1 MPPIN
6 SSIIETLKKILA
18 KADPTRGA
26 TEAEAQAA
34 MAAAQRLAIKHNID
48 LASVSVDNEPSSIK
62 IETGRVDLG
71 ADGATRRPHY
81 KPIARALQNCFD
93 IRVIYCGPRVVL
105 IGEKT
110 DLAIAQY
117 CWAWLGEVFPRL
129 YRDYVKA
136 SGSFIGDK
144 SFDTVVRRRSFY
156 EGLQYGIERANAR
169 QRAEVRAGSD
179 GDRYAL
185 VLVRKDEAVAE
196 RVTAE
201 FPQLRRMCDR
211 TTGTISSAFSNGH
224 AQGSKIKLNGGLA
237 TTHNAGHLS

>member
-1 MPPIN
+1 MPPID

-26 TEAEAQAA
+26 TEAEASAA

-48 LASVSVDNEPSSIK
+48 LASVSVDEPGAIK
-62 IETGRVDLG
+62 IETDRVDLG
-71 ADGATRRPHY
+71 GDGSTRRPHY
-81 KPIARALQNCFD
+81 KPIARCLQNCFD

-117 CWAWLGEVFPRL
+117 CWAWLSEVFPRL
-129 YRDYVKA
+129 YREYVKER
-136 SGSFIGDK
+136 GSFIGDK

-156 EGLQYGIERANAR
+156 EGMQYGIQNANAR
-169 QRAEVRAGSD
+169 QRAEVRTSSD
-179 GDRYAL
+179 GERYAL
-185 VLVRKDEAVAE
+185 VLVRKEEVVAE

-201 FPQLRRMCDR
+201 FPQLRSMRDH
-211 TTGTISSAFSNGH
+211 TTGTLPGAFYNGQ

-237 TTHNAGHLS
+237 TTRNAGHLS

>member
-1 MPPIN
+1 MPPID

-26 TEAEAQAA
+26 TEAEANAA

-48 LASVSVDNEPSSIK
+48 LASVSVDEPGPIK
-62 IETGRVDLG
+62 IETDRVDLG

-81 KPIARALQNCFD
+81 KPIARCLQNCFD

-129 YRDYVKA
+129 YRDYVKER
-136 SGSFIGDK
+136 GSFIGDK
-144 SFDTVVRRRSFY
+144 TFDTVVRRRSFY
-156 EGLQYGIERANAR
+156 EGLQYGIETANAR
-169 QRAEVRAGSD
+169 ARSDAIASSD
-179 GDRYAL
+179 GQRYAM
-185 VLVRKDEAVAE
+185 VLVRKEEVVGQ

-201 FPQLRRMCDR
+201 FPQLRSMRDR
-211 TTGTISSAFSNGH
+211 TAGTLPGAFNHGQ

-237 TTHNAGHLS
+237 TTRNAGHLS

>member
-1 MPPIN
+1 MPPID

-26 TEAEAQAA
+26 TEAEASTA

-48 LASVSVDNEPSSIK
+48 LASVSVDEPGAIK
-62 IETGRVDLG
+62 IETDRVDLG
-71 ADGATRRPHY
+71 GDGSTRRPHY

-93 IRVIYCGPRVVL
+93 ICVIYCGPRVVL

-136 SGSFIGDK
+136 QGSFIGDK

-156 EGLQYGIERANAR
+156 EGLQYGIQNANAR
-169 QRAEVRAGSD
+169 QRAEVRASSD
-179 GDRYAL
+179 GERYAL
-185 VLVRKDEAVAE
+185 VLVRKEDVVNQ

-201 FPQLRRMCDR
+201 FPQLRSMRGR
-211 TTGTISSAFSNGH
+211 TTGTLYGAFDHGQT
-224 AQGSKIKLNGGLA
+224 QGGKIRLNGGLA
-237 TTHNAGHLS
+237 TTRNAGHLS